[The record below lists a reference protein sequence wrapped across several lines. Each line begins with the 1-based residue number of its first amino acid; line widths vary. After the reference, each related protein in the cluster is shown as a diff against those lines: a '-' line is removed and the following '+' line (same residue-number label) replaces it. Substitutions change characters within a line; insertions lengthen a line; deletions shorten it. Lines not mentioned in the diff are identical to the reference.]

1 MLEVR
6 NLSKIFIDKKL
17 FQDVNLKFIEGNT
30 YGIIGAN
37 GAGKST
43 FLKIIAKEMEASS
56 GEVIV
61 DKGQRIST
69 LEQDHNKYNDINVT
83 DLVIMG
89 NKDLFDIQEEK
100 NAIYTNPDASEEDYT
115 RASELEEEFGAK
127 GGWSAENDAQIL
139 LEALGIPREKFS
151 MTMKD
156 LKSGEK
162 VKAILAK
169 ALFGNPDILIMDEPT
184 NHLDMRAIKWLEN
197 FIIEYNKI
205 VIVVSHD
212 SEFLDNVCTNIVDI
226 DFGKAKMFT
235 GNYSFWKQSSE
246 LIAEM
251 QKNSNVKKEEQIA
264 KLKSFIDKF
273 SANASKSKQATSRKK
288 SLEKITLEEIIP
300 STRKYPFIRFGVH
313 KAPGKQILEVEN
325 LGYKDASGQVLFD
338 HLSFTVKPKDKI
350 AVIGDDDIAKTKFLE
365 ILAGKE
371 KNYTGTFK
379 WGATIKHDY
388 FPSDNNA
395 YFENDTI
402 MIDWLREWPLANTE
416 EENKDISDQ
425 RMRSFL
431 GKMLFSG
438 DSVFKQVKSTSG
450 GEKARLMFSKL
461 MLTESNFLMFDQP
474 LNHLDTESIDAVVE
488 SFNKYESSMIFTTY
502 NKALIK
508 EANVILEI
516 KNDASYIFRGSLEEY
531 EDKMGIS

>member
-1 MLEVR
+1 
-6 NLSKIFIDKKL
+6 
-17 FQDVNLKFIEGNT
+17 
-30 YGIIGAN
+30 
-37 GAGKST
+37 
-43 FLKIIAKEMEASS
+43 
-56 GEVIV
+56 
-61 DKGQRIST
+61 
-69 LEQDHNKYNDINVT
+69 
-83 DLVIMG
+83 
-89 NKDLFDIQEEK
+89 
-100 NAIYTNPDASEEDYT
+100 
-115 RASELEEEFGAK
+115 
-127 GGWSAENDAQIL
+127 
-139 LEALGIPREKFS
+139 
-151 MTMKD
+151 
-156 LKSGEK
+156 
-162 VKAILAK
+162 
-169 ALFGNPDILIMDEPT
+169 
-184 NHLDMRAIKWLEN
+184 
-197 FIIEYNKI
+197 
-205 VIVVSHD
+205 
-212 SEFLDNVCTNIVDI
+212 
-226 DFGKAKMFT
+226 
-235 GNYSFWKQSSE
+235 
-246 LIAEM
+246 
-251 QKNSNVKKEEQIA
+251 QIA